1 MTSVLIRSVH
11 MTSVL
16 TKTALETEAL
26 ETDVLETD
34 VLETEGHITRQPLP
48 DHAHPVDGN
57 HRSSRSCQH
66 VAGE

>member
-16 TKTALETEAL
+16 TKAALETEA
-26 ETDVLETD
+26 LETD